1 MAETSEEKEA
11 TRLAKAEAKV
21 EKEALKNS
29 EKKIVKF
36 EDIDSSAMVN
46 EVKAV
51 RAFKAVFGGAKG
63 GSAEI
68 TLVQKLA
75 GEFPNKEE
83 LVTEVYKG
91 LGGLLNV
98 AKAKVNRINETK
110 TKKAKASR

>member
-1 MAETSEEKEA
+1 MADKKEKA
-11 TRLAKAEAKV
+11 IT
-21 EKEALKNS
+21 
-29 EKKIVKF
+29 KF

-75 GEFPNKEE
+75 GEFPDKEE
-83 LVTEVYKG
+83 LVKEVYKG
-91 LGGLLNV
+91 LGGLLEV
-98 AKAKVNRINETK
+98 VKAKVNRVNEAK
-110 TKKAKASR
+110 TKAKKASR